1 MAQQFL
7 PISAGAIRPSLGAFV
22 ASAWLILVAVNLA
35 LGGHFDIAV
44 RDGVLAISAYA
55 LARFEQARAPAFRRP
70 RRPAAGASSPRRSCA
85 PLPRSITNRC
95 GRPFSN
101 AASGHAEALDRPHR
115 LDA

>member
-22 ASAWLILVAVNLA
+22 ASAWLILIAVNLA

-55 LARFEQARAPAFRRP
+55 LARLEQARAGV
-70 RRPAAGASSPRRSCA
+70 PAASS
-85 PLPRSITNRC
+85 TNRR
-95 GRPFSN
+95 GLVT
-101 AASGHAEALDRPHR
+101 AAVLCAAAALASPAAAADRSATLHQDMR
-115 LDA
+115 